1 MSIESALSPWW
12 EHEIQDY
19 DTSLLG
25 WGLKTE
31 TWGEN
36 LVEVSIL
43 MYQRGVW
50 WPIYA
55 RNQCPRPD
63 RSFQPEVSSSFSSIK
78 PLGQEHLV
86 RYPKLPSTSTLR
98 IGERFGNLVQFCPP
112 PTVIFLWQDPKEIAG
127 HRSPSRSPLQ
137 EGSHQHATYLF
148 STVCRTSPRKASST
162 CSCGLMHM
170 ARTLSEHQDTNYLPL
185 SDIMLAH
192 RGQTWTS
199 LLGNTPVYVWLIH
212 VCFP

>member
-1 MSIESALSPWW
+1 MSIESALGPLW
-12 EHEIQDY
+12 EHDIQDY

-31 TWGEN
+31 NWGGN
-36 LVEVSIL
+36 VVEVSIP
-43 MYQRGVW
+43 MYRWGVW

-55 RNQCPRPD
+55 RNQCPCPD
-63 RSFQPEVSSSFSSIK
+63 WSFQPEESSSFSAIK
-78 PLGQEHLV
+78 PLGHEHLV
-86 RYPKLPSTSTLR
+86 GYPKRPSTFTLR
-98 IGERFGNLVQFCPP
+98 REQGLGKLVQLQLSFFSDK
-112 PTVIFLWQDPKEIAG
+112 IQEIVG

-199 LLGNTPVYVWLIH
+199 LLGNKPLYVWLIH
-212 VCFP
+212 VCFA